1 MVSQA
6 RFNTLDFQRAYILN
20 VFKNKSSSTGA
31 LRTKKLWNYNFS
43 VPIPPNWKRLVYICK
58 GNTTTTRSYLHRIKY
73 TSTDSCCVHAGREG
87 SIKTGLRTLEREWN
101 ERIIAGEASEMT
113 YQHWMSGPGMSE
125 HSGWL
130 SGMMIWDYIVSSI
143 WLAVHNSCRQ
153 WAGSGP
159 EIGDVG
165 KWVCVLWN
173 KHANVSQIIY
183 CLIIWCESGCLTQP
197 TRLRS
202 KRRNCSGKTT
212 PVELT

>member
-165 KWVCVLWN
+165 KWDCVFETNMRMCPKLSIVCSFGVNLDAWPN
-173 KHANVSQIIY
+173 QQDWDRKDAIV
-183 CLIIWCESGCLTQP
+183 P
-197 TRLRS
+197 
-202 KRRNCSGKTT
+202 GK
-212 PVELT
+212 LHR